1 MRTRT
6 SWSLGG
12 STSTSHTSQRLGDSN
27 SSAARDFTCPPLH
40 MPDGLILEPPRPGR
54 SPDDDPEM
62 IAGDNQL
69 AAKHCDTGHHA
80 VLTKRRRRYR
90 RCRVQ
95 CQRSWGN
102 WRGFVATD
110 DRTL

>member
-80 VLTKRRRRYR
+80 VLTNLLPQVKSSGKLASLP
-90 RCRVQ
+90 Q
-95 CQRSWGN
+95 LKPPPG
-102 WRGFVATD
+102 
-110 DRTL
+110 